1 MTIGG
6 TVLFKKSNNKG
17 IEAILLEIF
26 EDSETIIEIFNFK
39 EEKEEKEEKYEK
51 EKYKVTLA
59 AIFKVTIPPKLSS
72 KYFMNLEDIIEA
84 PKVLIIKFLGDI
96 NRTELYNEM
105 SIHEHFGSQTNI
117 MPFCPSY
124 IFKQEIKNEY
134 IDMTHLGNSFY
145 KLLEKNSNL
154 EERVVYNEM
163 RKFYKKQDILIMEFL
178 DCVTLFKFNLFNKK
192 NKFKTT
198 YIHNLYGE
206 EIEFY
211 NYKQINTFYT
221 YFLATLMALEN
232 YSHGDLHM
240 ANVLI
245 CSDTKLIPEKKPSMI
260 SQLFTALN
268 PPNPPNPPKI
278 PTIIPQLIDF
288 GRAALIDRL
297 EFQLLN
303 LEDHITYFSKWKQWA
318 DSKNQFNFIK
328 NIYNEANENRY
339 RIVNFIKEKI
349 TESKY
354 IESIL
359 LMSMCLAINKF
370 DRYYNSNKTSLF
382 NFTFMKKTY
391 NYNGYLHLYKIDE
404 SDAKRYNNLIQKLID
419 KRTIQ
424 EQQLKK
430 LMTPYKTSPI
440 SHSLKASS
448 RKSPKAS
455 PSKASPSKS
464 APRAASRKSP
474 KASPSKASPSKASP
488 SKASPSKASS
498 KASPKA
504 SSSKVSFRTSLTKL
518 LSSLKLPARTVRVGG
533 IRNSKGNNTRKK
545 KH

>member
-6 TVLFKKSNNKG
+6 TVLFKKSNSKN

-26 EDSETIIEIFNFK
+26 EDSETIIEVFNFK
-39 EEKEEKEEKYEK
+39 EEKEEKYEKYEK

-96 NRTELYNEM
+96 NRTELHNEM

-163 RKFYKKQDILIMEFL
+163 RKVYKTQDILIMEFL
-178 DCVTLFKFNLFNKK
+178 DCVTLSKFNLFNKK
-192 NKFKTT
+192 NKSKTP

-260 SQLFTALN
+260 SQFFTALN

-303 LEDHITYFSKWKQWA
+303 LKDHITYFSKWKQWA

-328 NIYNEANENRY
+328 NIYNEANENSY
-339 RIVNFIKEKI
+339 RIANFIKEKI

-359 LMSMCLAINKF
+359 LMSMCLAINMF
-370 DRYYNSNKTSLF
+370 DRYYNSNKTSMF
-382 NFTFMKKTY
+382 NFTFMKTY

-404 SDAKRYNNLIQKLID
+404 TDAKRYNNLIQKLID
-419 KRTIQ
+419 KRRIQ

-430 LMTPYKTSPI
+430 LMTTY
-440 SHSLKASS
+440 KASPK
-448 RKSPKAS
+448 KSPKAS
-455 PSKASPSKS
+455 PRSHSPRASP
-464 APRAASRKSP
+464 RKSP
-474 KASPSKASPSKASP
+474 I
-488 SKASPSKASS
+488 
-498 KASPKA
+498 A
-504 SSSKVSFRTSLTKL
+504 SSSKGSTKASFRTSLTKL
-518 LSSLKLPARTVRVGG
+518 LTSLKLPARTARTVRVGG
-533 IRNSKGNNTRKK
+533 IRKSKGKNTRKK

>member
-6 TVLFKKSNNKG
+6 TVLFKKSNRKN

-26 EDSETIIEIFNFK
+26 EDSETIIEVFNFK
-39 EEKEEKEEKYEK
+39 EESKENEEYE
-51 EKYKVTLA
+51 EEEYKVTLA
-59 AIFKVTIPPKLSS
+59 AIFKVTISPKLSS

-96 NRTELYNEM
+96 NKMELHNEM

-145 KLLEKNSNL
+145 KLLEKNSNM
-154 EERVVYNEM
+154 EERLVYNNM
-163 RKFYKKQDILIMEFL
+163 RKSYKKQDILIMEFL
-178 DCVTLFKFNLFNKK
+178 DCVTLFNFNLFNKK
-192 NKFKTT
+192 NKSKTP

-211 NYKQINTFYT
+211 NYKQITTFYT

-260 SQLFTALN
+260 SQFFTALN
-268 PPNPPNPPKI
+268 PPNPPNPPKTL
-278 PTIIPQLIDF
+278 TIIPQLIDF

-297 EFQLLN
+297 EFQLLD
-303 LEDHITYFSKWKQWA
+303 LKDHKKYFSKWKQWA

-328 NIYNEANENRY
+328 NIYNEANENSY
-339 RIVNFIKEKI
+339 RIVDYIKQKI
-349 TESKY
+349 TEYKY

-359 LMSMCLAINKF
+359 LMSMCLAINKL
-370 DRYYNSNKTSLF
+370 DRYYNSNKTSMF
-382 NFTFMKKTY
+382 NFTFMKKY

-404 SDAKRYNNLIQKLID
+404 TDAKRYNNLIQKLID
-419 KRTIQ
+419 KRRIQ

-430 LMTPYKTSPI
+430 LMTTY
-440 SHSLKASS
+440 KASPK
-448 RKSPKAS
+448 KSPKAS
-455 PSKASPSKS
+455 PRSHSPRASPRSHS
-464 APRAASRKSP
+464 PR
-474 KASPSKASPSKASP
+474 
-488 SKASPSKASS
+488 
-498 KASPKA
+498 A
-504 SSSKVSFRTSLTKL
+504 SSSKGSTKTSFRTSITKL
-518 LSSLKLPARTVRVGG
+518 LSSLKLPARTSSTVRVGG
-533 IRNSKGNNTRKK
+533 IRKSKGKNTRKK
-545 KH
+545 QTLK

>member
-6 TVLFKKSNNKG
+6 TVLFKKSNNKS

-26 EDSETIIEIFNFK
+26 EDSETIIEIFNFN
-39 EEKEEKEEKYEK
+39 EEKEEKEEKYQK

-154 EERVVYNEM
+154 EERVVYNNM
-163 RKFYKKQDILIMEFL
+163 RKVYKTQDILIMEFL

-192 NKFKTT
+192 NKPKTT

-240 ANVLI
+240 GNVLI

-260 SQLFTALN
+260 SQLFATLN

-303 LEDHITYFSKWKQWA
+303 LKDHITYFSKWKQWA

-328 NIYNEANENRY
+328 NIYNDANENSY

-404 SDAKRYNNLIQKLID
+404 TDAERYNNLIKKLID
-419 KRTIQ
+419 KRRIQ

-430 LMTPYKTSPI
+430 RMTPYKTSPI
-440 SHSLKASS
+440 LRSL
-448 RKSPKAS
+448 RES

-474 KASPSKASPSKASP
+474 KASPSKASPSKAS
-488 SKASPSKASS
+488 
-498 KASPKA
+498 
-504 SSSKVSFRTSLTKL
+504 SSKVSFRTSLTKL
-518 LSSLKLPARTVRVGG
+518 LSSLKLPARTAKSVHVGG
-533 IRNSKGNNTRKK
+533 IRNSKGNHTRKK
-545 KH
+545 QTLK